1 MKKTLMTAILSTA
14 MATAGGNIMEP
25 QTEAIDY
32 DYNPC
37 STATTMNVSDGETG
51 TLDCVSRFYAGIGVG
66 LREVRDLKEP
76 LGGLKVGYSVNEHI
90 ALEVAGYYSDISK
103 TVDVMVVANTS
114 SLYGI
119 SLNAG
124 VGYHYTIISDNQA
137 LFVGSTTDTEYSGL
151 TGKLGAEYKLNN
163 TLGLYADLIHNYNQ
177 NNAKLSDT
185 YGIVGIRI
193 RF

>member
-1 MKKTLMTAILSTA
+1 MTAILSIA
-14 MATAGGNIMEP
+14 MAQAGGNIMEP

-32 DYNPC
+32 DYSPC
-37 STATTMNVSDGETG
+37 STATTMNASNGETG
-51 TLDCVSRFYAGIGVG
+51 TIDCVSRFYVGIGVG
-66 LREVRDLKEP
+66 LREVRDLKDP

-124 VGYHYTIISDNQA
+124 VGYHYTIISDYQA
-137 LFVGSTTDTEYSGL
+137 LFVGSTTDTNYSGF
-151 TGKLGAEYKLNN
+151 TGKLGAEYQLND
-163 TLGLYADLIHNYNQ
+163 TLGLYTDLVHNYHS

-185 YGIVGIRI
+185 YGVVGIKI